1 MNMAQRSS
9 TCCFTGYRAQK
20 LPWGFQEQDQR
31 CRELKV
37 RIWLALQEAYDAGYR
52 HFLCGMAQG
61 SDLYFCQETLLLRQR
76 YGDVTLEAVVPCLGQ
91 DKSWPT
97 EVKRQYREL
106 LERCDVRT
114 LLQREYT
121 PQCMLQRNRYMVDH
135 SSLLLAVFDGRSGG
149 TAATVSY
156 ARHQGLHIVTLP
168 PVM

>member
-1 MNMAQRSS
+1 MAQRSS

-91 DKSWPT
+91 DKNWPT
-97 EVKRQYREL
+97 EVRRQYREL

-156 ARHQGLHIVTLP
+156 ARHQGLRIVTLP